1 VKNLGSDIDKE
12 LHQELLS
19 SFIKFIEYFSPVFN
33 NAEEFKK
40 HVSCESLIDSNE
52 LTKEKLEVVEEI
64 NELLTS
70 LVPHFIKFA
79 QLERKLEKFYE

>member
-1 VKNLGSDIDKE
+1 MKNVGSEIDKV
-12 LHQELLS
+12 LHQELLE

-33 NAEEFKK
+33 NAEEYKK

-52 LTKEKLEVVEEI
+52 DTKEKLQTVEEI
-64 NELLTS
+64 NNLLSS

-79 QLERKLEKFYE
+79 QLEKKLEKFYD